1 MKDVTPRDDD
11 RGPADHPCAQ
21 PICRHSRDDHQDHP
35 PMPTLRLFGLRQP
48 IPHDRPANVL
58 GPDNLRQTTRTPR
71 NILTPADPKHSGTR
85 RHHCRDP
92 GQDVRRHL
100 NTSSAGLLG
109 ESVLGTVSTQAGTG
123 WVLLDWFVVML
134 GRGGCRCGPTDPM
147 RRGRRTLRG

>member
-1 MKDVTPRDDD
+1 MTTAAPPIIPAPNRSAGTPRDD
-11 RGPADHPCAQ
+11 
-21 PICRHSRDDHQDHP
+21 HQE
-35 PMPTLRLFGLRQP
+35 
-48 IPHDRPANVL
+48 
-58 GPDNLRQTTRTPR
+58 
-71 NILTPADPKHSGTR
+71 DPKHSGTR